1 MRRGTMAVINQSR
14 NSFIERRKSSVAAS
28 GFSSGRGSLAGSYGF
43 ERQIFN
49 DYFIIFLGTYLF
61 SGGTRWAHWILAE
74 TEGKSEGWLRK
85 KYTFGK

>member
-49 DYFIIFLGTYLF
+49 DYFIIFWGHFFFQEGHDGHIGYWQRQKVKVK
-61 SGGTRWAHWILAE
+61 GG
-74 TEGKSEGWLRK
+74 
-85 KYTFGK
+85 